1 MLGHANGRIAH
12 VETQQTDLY
21 IDKMGSML
29 MMSLRYKRD
38 GYVDSMTN
46 LKDPDELPL
55 EYSRTITT
63 SLAYPEKPKRLLMIG
78 LGAGSISTYLGRHM
92 PDLAIDALRSMPGSL
107 PLPRPISASE
117 RPTKSASSRMMVGF
131 ISCATTA
138 PTTSP

>member
-46 LKDPDELPL
+46 LKDPDEL
-55 EYSRTITT
+55 
-63 SLAYPEKPKRLLMIG
+63 SLIH
-78 LGAGSISTYLGRHM
+78 I
-92 PDLAIDALRSMPGSL
+92 
-107 PLPRPISASE
+107 
-117 RPTKSASSRMMVGF
+117 
-131 ISCATTA
+131 
-138 PTTSP
+138 